1 MNRRTVVPMTQSLA
15 ILAGLSM
22 PLPSVAQSVPYPVAV
37 SGTPAPAG
45 GNYAGLFFIPVLNSS
60 GQVAFT
66 ATTTVAGTGL
76 FVGTPGTPLTTAA
89 LTGTTAP
96 SGGTYTG
103 LSSPILSDSGQVAF
117 GAQLAGNG
125 YGLYAGTP
133 GSSLNTIALKGA
145 AAPVG
150 GNYTGFYG
158 PVINASGQ
166 VAFSATLSAG
176 GSGMFA
182 GAPGSLLTTVAR
194 DGTPS
199 PAGAN
204 YLTSPTAYALNSSG
218 QVTFRAN
225 LVPATPAIFAGTPGT
240 TLTTVA
246 LDTLT
251 TQGGA
256 SYGQFMDPVMN
267 SAGQVAVTAGISCI
281 FVGTPGSTLVV
292 AAEIGKP
299 APTGGNYTGIGTPVL
314 NASGKIAF
322 LGEVG
327 SGSGIF
333 TGIAGSS
340 MQTIASQLAVAPGTG
355 GESYSVFTSPNVAM
369 NNLGQVAFLSNLTG
383 LTARN
388 QGLFAGTPDNVILV
402 VRKGD
407 IIDVDPTAAIDNRTV
422 SAINFL
428 TGTSNESGQGMSFND
443 AGSLVY
449 RLSFTD
455 GSSGIFVS
463 SVAVPEPATIAL
475 LAGTAFL
482 GTLGAY
488 QYRRRE
494 QRMLDKRIDRQ
505 S

>member
-1 MNRRTVVPMTQSLA
+1 
-15 ILAGLSM
+15 
-22 PLPSVAQSVPYPVAV
+22 
-37 SGTPAPAG
+37 
-45 GNYAGLFFIPVLNSS
+45 
-60 GQVAFT
+60 
-66 ATTTVAGTGL
+66 
-76 FVGTPGTPLTTAA
+76 
-89 LTGTTAP
+89 
-96 SGGTYTG
+96 
-103 LSSPILSDSGQVAF
+103 
-117 GAQLAGNG
+117 
-125 YGLYAGTP
+125 
-133 GSSLNTIALKGA
+133 
-145 AAPVG
+145 
-150 GNYTGFYG
+150 
-158 PVINASGQ
+158 
-166 VAFSATLSAG
+166 
-176 GSGMFA
+176 
-182 GAPGSLLTTVAR
+182 
-194 DGTPS
+194 
-199 PAGAN
+199 
-204 YLTSPTAYALNSSG
+204 
-218 QVTFRAN
+218 
-225 LVPATPAIFAGTPGT
+225 
-240 TLTTVA
+240 
-246 LDTLT
+246 
-251 TQGGA
+251 
-256 SYGQFMDPVMN
+256 MN